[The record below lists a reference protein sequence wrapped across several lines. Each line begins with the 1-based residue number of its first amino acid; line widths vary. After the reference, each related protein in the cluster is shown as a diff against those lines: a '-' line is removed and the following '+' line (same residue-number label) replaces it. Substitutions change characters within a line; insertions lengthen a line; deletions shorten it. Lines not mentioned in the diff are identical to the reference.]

1 MRHSIL
7 HILVLGFAA
16 LASLASAQSS
26 SGSTSATIVA
36 HNSTTPAPGSLYKTQ
51 CGICRDTGDCSDA
64 SSGTPGH
71 YCHEYKYSFEEEKL
85 ACCCS
90 TSSTCSSYD
99 SQHRCTC
106 DPKVGQAF
114 GVYAGVGS
122 LIGFVVSV
130 AIFMA
135 IRRRRMQH
143 HRGGHQ
149 PVVFV
154 QYPVY
159 VQNYPQQ
166 GYTEGACV
174 QPVYNQRGNGQ
185 LAYM

>member
-1 MRHSIL
+1 MRHNIL

-51 CGICRDTGDCSDA
+51 CEICRDTGDCSDA
-64 SSGTPGH
+64 SSGAPGH

-99 SQHRCTC
+99 SQYRCTC

-122 LIGFVVSV
+122 LIGLVVSV

-149 PVVFV
+149 PVDFV
-154 QYPVY
+154 QQPVF

-166 GYTEGACV
+166 GYAEGACV

-185 LAYM
+185 PAYM